1 MCVCVHVR
9 VCALSF
15 SLVPFLF
22 PLQWRTADAEI
33 EVPSAENPKPS
44 RVLSFK
50 IGVGHEIVLH
60 ASFTARDSP
69 FSFPPSLLIHLHFP
83 PILFNHNM
91 LCNENCESEFYS

>member
-1 MCVCVHVR
+1 MHVR

-69 FSFPPSLLIHLHFP
+69 FLISAFSAHSPSFSPNPLQP
-83 PILFNHNM
+83 
-91 LCNENCESEFYS
+91 